1 MGLIPSLLNY
11 VRQSEQDEFRRK
23 MYEQQLSE
31 RASSQANAEKRQNEY
46 SEKMSE
52 VSRLS
57 AYTQSLEREA
67 QQLEEQVP
75 MLAANGDPRAQIV
88 FDRIKSLRDPQSGE
102 IAMHRANLGVLGQNM
117 KMSLAQDNP
126 KLQMALIS
134 EYLSN
139 AGVDPKSVKEE
150 PTVKFKSK
158 RRGQKFGDEDEVSF
172 EVAASEADKF
182 VQGGALPL
190 PSSASRQQSAPNMNL
205 LGALASSTQTGVPA
219 ADSNMF
225 AQFQP
230 SGGNVSPMSTG
241 EQPVTA
247 GNLFQQPQA
256 QPSANPFT
264 PAQPQQKRKRF
275 NPVTGQIE
283 SY

>member
-1 MGLIPSLLNY
+1 MGALSTIAGLI
-11 VRQSEQDEFRRK
+11 RQANIDEMNKKR
-23 MYEQQLSE
+23 YEQQLSAQADAE
-31 RASSQANAEKRQNEY
+31 RRQNEY

-102 IAMHRANLGVLGQNM
+102 IALNRANLGVLGQNM
-117 KMSLAQDNP
+117 KMSLARDNP

-158 RRGQKFGDEDEVSF
+158 RKGQNFGDEDEVSF

-182 VQGGALPL
+182 VQGGAIPL
-190 PSSASRQQSAPNMNL
+190 PSSASRQPPASNMNL

-219 ADSNMF
+219 SDSNMF

-256 QPSANPFT
+256 QSSANPFT